1 MHWQAVSVAVL
12 IAFIAVGQTG
22 AQTGAA
28 LHPCS
33 FLTAAE
39 ISAAVGS
46 VGESRE
52 GDMPGKA
59 HMRACSWSIPGGL
72 FTLSVGKVP
81 NPKQTTRELLDYMN
95 SMYDLLKG
103 QGWKY
108 EKKDLGSTSCSL
120 LTPPSGAANSSPATF
135 CATVVKGML
144 VMASV
149 SSKAS
154 IAAEKLKPLAE
165 TAAARLP

>member
-1 MHWQAVSVAVL
+1 MHWRVISLAVL
-12 IAFIAVGQTG
+12 IAFVAARQAG
-22 AQTGAA
+22 AQTGA

-33 FLTAAE
+33 FLTAAQ

-46 VGESRE
+46 VGGSLE

-81 NPKQTTRELLDYMN
+81 NPKQSTRQLLDYMN
-95 SMYDLLKG
+95 SMYDVLRG

-108 EKKDLGSTSCSL
+108 EKKDFGNTSCSQV
-120 LTPPSGAANSSPATF
+120 TPPAGAANGSPATF

-144 VMASV
+144 VMASA

-154 IAAEKLKPLAE
+154 IPAEKLKSLAE
-165 TAAARLP
+165 TAAA